1 MLKQTRI
8 AVAVPAAPSS
18 DGPIRRDTQPRGN
31 LFASV
36 GFHPVIE
43 PASIVDDFAHR

>member
-8 AVAVPAAPSS
+8 AVAVSAAPS
-18 DGPIRRDTQPRGN
+18 RRDTQPRSN

-36 GFHPVIE
+36 SFHPVIE